1 MKDYFSIGEISKEIG
16 VSDKTLYKRAK
27 DLKINTSRIT
37 LKRKEKLIKACED
50 IANKK
55 NSVKGFMKNVSKVKV
70 TKSSSIASKSGSTLD
85 VRLKIAKQKF
95 DFVNNCIADCEN
107 AIKANNV
114 IIDNANG
121 SISSNPAVK
130 TMCELLKQHTA
141 LQRNIQE
148 LEEKLKLISTS
159 ATTTSAIDD

>member
-1 MKDYFSIGEISKEIG
+1 MQHYFSIGEISSEIG

-27 DLKINTSRIT
+27 DLKIDTSKIT
-37 LKRKEKLIKACED
+37 LSKKNKLIEACEEV
-50 IANKK
+50 ASRK
-55 NSVKGFMKNVSKVKV
+55 NSVKGFLQNVSSAKVV
-70 TKSSSIASKSGSTLD
+70 ESSMISSQSGSTLEQ
-85 VRLKIAKQKF
+85 RLEIAKQKF
-95 DFVNNCIADCEN
+95 DFVNKCIADCEL

-130 TMCELLKQHTA
+130 TMCELLKQHTS

-159 ATTTSAIDD
+159 ITGSVIDD